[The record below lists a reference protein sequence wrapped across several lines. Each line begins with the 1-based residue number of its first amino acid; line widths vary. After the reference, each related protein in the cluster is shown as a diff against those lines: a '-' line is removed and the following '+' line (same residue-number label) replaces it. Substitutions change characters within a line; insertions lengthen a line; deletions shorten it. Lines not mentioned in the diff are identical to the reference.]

1 LLSCGAGVA
10 AYDGVVVI
18 IMVMVIV
25 VEVEVEVEV
34 VGEIL
39 KRTTEYEM

>member
-1 LLSCGAGVA
+1 MVI
-10 AYDGVVVI
+10 VVV
-18 IMVMVIV
+18 MAFV

-39 KRTTEYEM
+39 KRTTRICN